1 MARRCSHN
9 CEFSRLGVFV
19 ACAAHLPHLNPNP
32 ESHERD
38 LCISWVD
45 RALFR
50 QRFNYQSCA
59 HTGTSCPLSLPRKA
73 WSHFCQSGCSST
85 WRRERGTR
93 AQR

>member
-45 RALFR
+45 RALLGD
-50 QRFNYQSCA
+50 S
-59 HTGTSCPLSLPRKA
+59 TTSLAPTPGRHA
-73 WSHFCQSGCSST
+73 P
-85 WRRERGTR
+85 
-93 AQR
+93 